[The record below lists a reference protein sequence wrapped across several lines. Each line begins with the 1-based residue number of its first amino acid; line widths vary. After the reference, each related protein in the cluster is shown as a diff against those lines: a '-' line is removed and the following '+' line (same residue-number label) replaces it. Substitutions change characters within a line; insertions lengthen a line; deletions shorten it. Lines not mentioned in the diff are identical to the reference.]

1 MPLSAKTMKRG
12 ISKAELI
19 RLNDTM
25 HEIMRGDGL
34 KPIAVIEEGNLVPIR
49 KKSRRRARMAT
60 SLMRE
65 TGVQTKETLDRA
77 IQAILQPIPS
87 LKRNSSPPGQH
98 PRVSLQ
104 DTDQEVQLNRTLR
117 PVSSHVRN
125 LRIKTSNHPSTSLL
139 SPSTSAALTQ
149 LPSSTALMDTPHSS
163 THQLIKAPAISGS
176 FRRNQRPLSST
187 LVRNRGAHN
196 PIITTFE
203 STFKLIKP

>member
-49 KKSRRRARMAT
+49 KKTRWRARRAT

-77 IQAILQPIPS
+77 IQAIL
-87 LKRNSSPPGQH
+87 
-98 PRVSLQ
+98 
-104 DTDQEVQLNRTLR
+104 
-117 PVSSHVRN
+117 
-125 LRIKTSNHPSTSLL
+125 
-139 SPSTSAALTQ
+139 
-149 LPSSTALMDTPHSS
+149 
-163 THQLIKAPAISGS
+163 
-176 FRRNQRPLSST
+176 
-187 LVRNRGAHN
+187 
-196 PIITTFE
+196 
-203 STFKLIKP
+203 